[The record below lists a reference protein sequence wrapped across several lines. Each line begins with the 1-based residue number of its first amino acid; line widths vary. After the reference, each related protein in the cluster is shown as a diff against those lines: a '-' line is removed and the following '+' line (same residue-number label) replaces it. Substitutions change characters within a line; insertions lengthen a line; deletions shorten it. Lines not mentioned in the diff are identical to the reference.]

1 LHFVLATSWLD
12 PIVNAI
18 WYVIAAIDKPIHSLG
33 WSLILL
39 ALAIKVLFWGLNTAQ
54 FKAMINMQKVAPRM
68 KALQTKY
75 SKEDPQR
82 YQQEMSKLYKEEGV
96 NPLAGC
102 WPMLVQYP
110 VIISVYYA
118 VLQHSKLFQHENWGW
133 IGTAMSQHS
142 PKIFGVGI
150 FAANLAAPDVILIV
164 LYAISM
170 YFYSR
175 YATMPASDPQQAQTQ
190 KMMAIVSPLML
201 GFFGFRFHWPSAM
214 VLYWFAYNVFT
225 MAQQFYLLRKYHQ
238 PLTALDSEHAV
249 TEGLP
254 VPANDKTS
262 RNGFVAGA
270 PRNANTSK
278 KKKGAKK

>member
-1 LHFVLATSWLD
+1 MATSWLD

-33 WSLILL
+33 WSLVIL

-54 FKAMINMQKVAPRM
+54 FKAMINMQKVAPKM

-118 VLQHSKLFQHENWGW
+118 VLQHKALFEHENWGW
-133 IGTAMSQHS
+133 IGTAVSQHS
-142 PKIFGVGI
+142 PQVFGVGLL
-150 FAANLAAPDVILIV
+150 AANLAAPDTVLIV

-190 KMMAIVSPLML
+190 KMMAILSPLML
-201 GFFGFRFHWPSAM
+201 GFFGFKFHWPSAM

-225 MAQQFYLLRKYHQ
+225 MAQQFYLLRKFHQ
-238 PLTALDSEHAV
+238 PFAALDSEHAV

-254 VPANDKTS
+254 VPTNDKAS

-270 PRNANTSK
+270 PQRPRNGNSQK